1 MRKTLRFFIAATSIA
16 IALTYFISSLTPF
29 ISQATFWPLS
39 FLTLGFVFIAFSMV
53 VITIYWFFTNKI
65 IGFLL
70 LIVLLFGYKN
80 LSALYAFNFSA
91 FNQSKAKGD
100 LRILDWN
107 VRHFVENGKM
117 YDRPYA
123 VRRKIFAY
131 IQQMDPDV
139 IMMQEFMEINSRDQ
153 YSNLKLFDSL
163 GYKYYYLPGDEFQ
176 VHSGLTSIFGTAIV
190 SKTPISDTQRFH
202 FPSAPTESII
212 FGTINFNGRKVRL
225 ASMHLASL
233 DLGAPD
239 NHSEFY
245 GRVDK
250 NFLLR
255 KTRLEKIKFNDSIHA
270 RQAEFVRELL
280 DKCQDPV
287 ILSGDFNSVPGSYT
301 YHKIKDNLQDCFIK
315 KGYGFGR
322 TFSGLSPTLRIDY
335 ILVNRQFK
343 VRQYTSPAMYLS
355 DHFPLV
361 ADLSWK

>member
-1 MRKTLRFFIAATSIA
+1 MRKTLRFFIAATTIA
-16 IALTYFISSLTPF
+16 IAFTYFISSLTPF
-29 ISQATFWPLS
+29 ISQASFWPLS
-39 FLTLGFVFIAFSMV
+39 FLTLGFVFTAFSMV
-53 VITIYWFFTNKI
+53 VITIYWFFTNRR

-91 FNQSKAKGD
+91 FNQTKARGD

-117 YDRPYA
+117 YDRPHA
-123 VRRKIFAY
+123 VRRKMFAY

-176 VHSGLTSIFGTAIV
+176 VHIGITSVFGTAIL

-233 DLGAPD
+233 ELGAPD

-250 NFLLR
+250 NFLLK
-255 KTRLEKIKFNDSIHA
+255 KTRLEKIKYYDGIHA
-270 RQAEFVRELL
+270 KQAEFVRELL
-280 DKCQDPV
+280 DKSPEPIV
-287 ILSGDFNSVPGSYT
+287 LSGDFNSVPGSYT
-301 YHKIKDNLQDCFIK
+301 YHKIKGNLQDCFIK

-335 ILVNRQFK
+335 ILVDRQFK
-343 VRQYTSPAMYLS
+343 VRQFTSPALYLS
-355 DHFPLV
+355 DHFPLI